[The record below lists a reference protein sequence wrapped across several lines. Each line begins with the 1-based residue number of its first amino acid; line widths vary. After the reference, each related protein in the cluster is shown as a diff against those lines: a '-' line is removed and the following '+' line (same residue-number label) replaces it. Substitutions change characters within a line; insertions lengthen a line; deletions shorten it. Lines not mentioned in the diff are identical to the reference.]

1 MAQVVPGSS
10 AEVYRPGDT
19 CTLHAPAACA
29 AVAAARSKVPFL
41 GGADGTVCMMPP
53 SGRGEAMGA
62 PGPAAGIVVATHFVY
77 STALKRKRTF
87 RALGWDAPPAA
98 NRTRFTPGAC
108 WSRARKGILF
118 GHTYLTYS
126 SSSKSVLC
134 AELIGP
140 SARAARRC
148 RRSRASR
155 SARRSRRRTPQVS
168 IPAVA
173 TPPVRLP
180 WPPWVSIIAMASPP
194 ARLPWPPW
202 VSGPAVATP
211 PVRLPWPPWVSIIA
225 LASPPVRL
233 PWPPWVSGPAMGSPI
248 GGIALWSCVTVEIC
262 HPQWIITDVIRMYD
276 RCNLQG
282 SRCTRETLRGSR
294 GATIISSSG
303 TESAR
308 RFVTCPVL
316 GRTLAPL
323 RRRLRFGLCAPVLSV
338 AYHGISTA
346 SASSR

>member
-180 WPPWVSIIAMASPP
+180 WPPWVSIIA
-194 ARLPWPPW
+194 
-202 VSGPAVATP
+202 
-211 PVRLPWPPWVSIIA
+211 